1 MEYFVNITQKC
12 AFFYI
17 NYARMASFAYWVCGI
32 SVSMAKC
39 FLQCASAVS
48 VYQIRQVGFI
58 QFT

>member
-1 MEYFVNITQKC
+1 MRKC

-32 SVSMAKC
+32 SVPMVKC
-39 FLQCASAVS
+39 FLQRALAVS